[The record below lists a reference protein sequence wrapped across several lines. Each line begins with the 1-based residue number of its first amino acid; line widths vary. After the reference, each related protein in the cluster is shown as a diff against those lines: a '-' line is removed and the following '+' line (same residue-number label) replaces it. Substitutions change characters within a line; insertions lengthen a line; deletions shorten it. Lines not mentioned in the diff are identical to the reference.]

1 MKTLRNIA
9 TLLFI
14 FSLAAGGTWLV
25 IQNIKNKDCTEAM
38 ATMGGVQVCMEKP
51 GCFYD
56 ADDVVAAKRSFMYH
70 MAHCKSKPA

>member
-1 MKTLRNIA
+1 VRTLHNIL
-9 TLLFI
+9 TLLAI
-14 FSLAAGGTWLV
+14 FFLAAGGTWLV
-25 IQNIKNKDCTEAM
+25 IQNQKNKNCVEAM
-38 ATMGGVQVCMEKP
+38 ATMAGIQMCMETP